1 MNQFF
6 TSSFYYISGESFP
19 IYLET
24 QKPGQK
30 QAVQR
35 ISGEKPAKQ
44 SADLCVW
51 CECVCERFSSLRTKK
66 AKTGFWFLL
75 YQVLYKIWM
84 CTFTRG
90 MIRACTPTD
99 ICIQHFYKP
108 FFVRLP

>member
-35 ISGEKPAKQ
+35 ILGKKPAKQ
-44 SADLCVW
+44 SADLCV
-51 CECVCERFSSLRTKK
+51 
-66 AKTGFWFLL
+66 
-75 YQVLYKIWM
+75 
-84 CTFTRG
+84 
-90 MIRACTPTD
+90 
-99 ICIQHFYKP
+99 
-108 FFVRLP
+108 